1 MSFKPI
7 DGAKEDFRKY
17 LDRKGVMDALTKAF
31 VLCYDERPENPI
43 ERLVEVVADNAKV
56 LGASSELKSRLIN
69 TELELKQARAE
80 IDVLR
85 KQLSDLGVTP
95 GTTTTNVPTATGNG
109 PTIATLSAEAEKSV
123 PSSNTS
129 AVEAAAV
136 ATGAIP
142 KTPKATQGSP
152 AKKDT
157 PESNTESSETPVA
170 DATVSPPSTNDA
182 KTQEE
187 TAATTTTTAT
197 NTEDTA
203 SSGTKEAAT

>member
-1 MSFKPI
+1 
-7 DGAKEDFRKY
+7 
-17 LDRKGVMDALTKAF
+17 MDALTKAF

-69 TELELKQARAE
+69 TELELKQARSE

-85 KQLSDLGVTP
+85 KQLSDLGVSP
-95 GTTTTNVPTATGNG
+95 NSTNAAPATNNVATGNG
-109 PTIATLSAEAEKSV
+109 PAIATLSAEAEKTV

-136 ATGAIP
+136 NTGAIP

-152 AKKDT
+152 LKNAT
-157 PESNTESSETPVA
+157 TENATTTTAESETVVTAAA
-170 DATVSPPSTNDA
+170 DSTNPPTTTTTSVSTDA
-182 KTQEE
+182 KPQEE
-187 TAATTTTTAT
+187 TPAVAAATTTAST
-197 NTEDTA
+197 NTEEST
-203 SSGTKEAAT
+203 TKEAAT